1 MKRVLEDSAFARLLF
16 QALARRGLKPKVG
29 EPAASPAKPEGER
42 QVKRSHRVRA
52 GKVQH
57 RRIKRQDAPT
67 APVAHIHLEV
77 KHAPIPHPRYGER
90 VPYFRTWRE
99 YSACTCDDARVTS
112 SIRRRLRRDARMRL
126 QPAVVDVH
134 EQTAPVGTS
143 GTKQQLCGRK
153 TKLGT
158 PCRRPAR
165 ESGACAWHERMAYP
179 EPAKL
184 GRGA

>member
-1 MKRVLEDSAFARLLF
+1 MKRVLEDSAFAKLLF
-16 QALARRGLKPKVG
+16 QALARRGLKPKIG
-29 EPAASPAKPEGER
+29 EPAAKPAKPEGER
-42 QVKRSHRVRA
+42 QIKRSHRVRA
-52 GKVQH
+52 GKVEH
-57 RRIKRQDAPT
+57 RRRRVEMTHDGH
-67 APVAHIHLEV
+67 VHLEV

-90 VPYFRTWRE
+90 VPHFRSWRE

-112 SIRRRLRRDARMRL
+112 SIRRRLRRESRMRL
-126 QPAVVDVH
+126 QPAVVDASASSAVS
-134 EQTAPVGTS
+134 GTS
-143 GTKQQLCGRK
+143 GTKQQLCGRA

-165 ESGACAWHERMAYP
+165 KSGACAWHERMAYP